1 MSSAKRKAFLLRIAP
16 DLWQALEA
24 WSDEDMRSVNGQIE
38 FLLREAVRRRRRAA
52 AGAAAQPEGDGHC

>member
-1 MSSAKRKAFLLRIAP
+1 MPSEERKAFLLRIAP
-16 DLWQALEA
+16 ELWQELEA

-52 AGAAAQPEGDGHC
+52 AVTPAQPEGGSHY